1 MLVKFGDTL
10 GIVLESRRLPL
21 DVLGARLD
29 HYTSRQVSNPGPQIT
44 HLPQRYLNR
53 VLRVDLQEDFSDL
66 VIV

>member
-29 HYTSRQVSNPGPQIT
+29 HYTSRQVSNPSPQIT
-44 HLPQRYLNR
+44 HFPQRYLNR
-53 VLRVDLQEDFSDL
+53 VLRVDLQEYFSDL